1 MSGGA
6 AGNARE
12 MGKLACQ
19 AELNQRRA
27 RQLRDAVAELP
38 FK

>member
-1 MSGGA
+1 LSGGA